1 MGQSIYER
9 LLKFAFENE
18 NDEHKKN
25 IVRWVEIL
33 QLIIHNLFIATPVE
47 SAQDVTEFQ
56 FGFMVDTI
64 AGISLEE
71 MKNSSEQITDENNSD
86 RDVSMEEE
94 PKENAQKENEDVK
107 QEVDENVKQEVDENE
122 SKVLEQIM
130 NKK

>member
-1 MGQSIYER
+1 MGQSIFER
-9 LLKFAFENE
+9 LLKFAFENK
-18 NDEHKKN
+18 NNEHKKN

-33 QLIIHNLFIATPVE
+33 QLIIHNLFIAIPVE

-94 PKENAQKENEDVK
+94 PKENVQKENEDLK
-107 QEVDENVKQEVDENE
+107 QEIDENE